1 MGGLDQRLVRVS
13 WLGGLVPVF
22 QWMELDFVS
31 LRGSG
36 VSGSVSGG
44 VYGFGMA
51 LGSQSSNVQSCA
63 PVLLKNGVWNPSL
76 DLAGLSVGF
85 GLSVETEAFGRAPIN

>member
-1 MGGLDQRLVRVS
+1 M
-13 WLGGLVPVF
+13 PVF

-36 VSGSVSGG
+36 VSSSVSGG

-51 LGSQSSNVQSCA
+51 LGSQSSNVQNCA

-85 GLSVETEAFGRAPIN
+85 GLSVETEVFSESSYQLMIHGVGVSLVVQCPG